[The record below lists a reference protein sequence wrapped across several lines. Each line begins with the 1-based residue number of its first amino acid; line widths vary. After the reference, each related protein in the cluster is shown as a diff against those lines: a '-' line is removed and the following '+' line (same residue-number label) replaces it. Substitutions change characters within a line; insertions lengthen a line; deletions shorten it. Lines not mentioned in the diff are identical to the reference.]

1 MGNRGFMC
9 SNCSVPYTQDEG
21 HDYRLCVIRLEDRIA
36 NAKEAI
42 ERAEYSLVK
51 ARELLEKQ
59 KAGGKGFTFPP
70 DINTRGWRKAQ
81 AQGNV

>member
-1 MGNRGFMC
+1 MNNRSFMC
-9 SNCSVPYTQDEG
+9 SNCGQPYTQDEG
-21 HDYRLCVIRLEDRIA
+21 HDYRLCVARLEDRIT
-36 NAKEAI
+36 NAKEVV

-59 KAGGKGFTFPP
+59 KNGVKGFIFPP
-70 DINTRGWRKAQ
+70 DLSTRGWRKAQ